1 MIELTIPGRGDYVL
15 NHAVMD
21 VNGTLATDGR
31 LLKGVEPRLIAL
43 ADTIEIHLLTA
54 DTHGRQAEI
63 DAALKL
69 VATRIQPGNEV
80 DQKTA
85 FVSKLGAQSVIAIG
99 NGGNDVG
106 MLKAAAL
113 GIAVLGEEGLSVEA
127 MLAADV
133 VCPSIIDALD
143 MLLIPLRLRATLRR

>member
-1 MIELTIPGRGDYVL
+1 MIELSIPGRGDYVL
-15 NHAVMD
+15 NHLVLD

-31 LLKGVEPRLIAL
+31 LIKGVEPRLIAL

-69 VATRIQPGNEV
+69 VARRVQPGNES

-85 FVSKLGAQSVIAIG
+85 FVNDLGAQSVIAIG
-99 NGGNDVG
+99 NGANDTG
-106 MLKAAAL
+106 MVKAAVI
-113 GIAVLGEEGLSVEA
+113 GIAVVGEEGLNVETL
-127 MLAADV
+127 LAADV
-133 VCPSIIDALD
+133 VCPTIIDALD
-143 MLLIPLRLRATLRR
+143 MLLIPQRLRATLRR

>member
-1 MIELTIPGRGDYVL
+1 MIELSIPGRGDFVL

-43 ADTIEIHLLTA
+43 ADQIELHLLTA
-54 DTHGRQAEI
+54 DTHGRQSEI

-69 VATRIQPGNEV
+69 VATRVQPGNEIG
-80 DQKTA
+80 QKTE
-85 FVSKLGAQSVIAIG
+85 FVNALGADSVIAIG
-99 NGGNDVG
+99 NGANDVG
-106 MLKAAAL
+106 MLKAAAI
-113 GIAVLGEEGLSVEA
+113 GIAIVGEEGLSVEA

-133 VCPSIIDALD
+133 VCPTIIDALD
-143 MLLIPLRLRATLRR
+143 MLLIPQRLRATLRR

>member
-1 MIELTIPGRGDYVL
+1 MIELSIPGRADIALHHVVL
-15 NHAVMD
+15 D

-31 LLKGVEPRLIAL
+31 LIKGVKPRLIAL
-43 ADTIEIHLLTA
+43 ADTIEFHLLTA

-69 VATRIQPGNEV
+69 VATRVQPGNESV
-80 DQKTA
+80 QKTG
-85 FVSKLGAQSVIAIG
+85 FVQKLGAENVIAIG
-99 NGGNDVG
+99 NGTNDAG
-106 MLKAAAL
+106 MLQAAVI

-133 VCPSIIDALD
+133 VCPSVIDALD
-143 MLLIPLRLRATLRR
+143 MLLIPQRLRATLRR